1 MKFKTGDRIL
11 VLPNGQSC
19 PEGMGVVVDA
29 TEKWSIHVKLDD
41 HDNIFWIS
49 YDCLS
54 LQKPQYASIT
64 TEKVMRGGKKCRRII
79 KFNNI
84 KQRSQLPEEY
94 FAGDR
99 WFYLSDR
106 KENSYHDV
114 KSDGKCD
121 WQLGGDVNRVVLGP
135 NKPTLNLEGYCLI
148 FTESSVLPEAAFQKI
163 VAYMREAGELYRK
176 VRIARE
182 WSGVEEVIL

>member
-11 VLPNGQSC
+11 VLPNGQCC

-29 TEKWSIHVKLDD
+29 TKKWSIHVKLDAYD
-41 HDNIFWIS
+41 RIYRIS

-99 WFYLSDR
+99 WFYLSDK

-121 WQLGGDVNRVVLGP
+121 WQLGGVVNRVVLGP

-148 FTESSVLPEAAFQKI
+148 FTESSVLPEEAFQKI
-163 VAYMREAGELYRK
+163 VAYMREAGELYRE

-182 WSGVEEVIL
+182 WSGIEEVIL